1 MRRMVIMHLTP
12 NKVYDSTSEIK
23 STSQSSMSKTLEKNR
38 EQLDLKSRQ
47 NDIRQSE
54 DYIKEKNTVIR

>member
-1 MRRMVIMHLTP
+1 MHLTL
-12 NKVYDSTSEIK
+12 NKVCDSTSEIK
-23 STSQSSMSKTLEKNR
+23 STSQSSMSNLLEKYQ

>member
-1 MRRMVIMHLTP
+1 MRLMP
-12 NKVYDSTSEIK
+12 NKMYDNTSEIK
-23 STSQSSMSKTLEKNR
+23 STSQSSMSKLLENYQK
-38 EQLDLKSRQ
+38 QLDLKSRQ

>member
-1 MRRMVIMHLTP
+1 MNTKVIQT
-12 NKVYDSTSEIK
+12 T
-23 STSQSSMSKTLEKNR
+23 QSSMSKLLENYQK
-38 EQLDLKSRQ
+38 QLDIKSRQ

>member
-1 MRRMVIMHLTP
+1 MHLTP
-12 NKVYDSTSEIK
+12 NKMYDSTSEIK
-23 STSQSSMSKTLEKNR
+23 STSQSSMSKTLGKHR
-38 EQLDLKSRQ
+38 EQLELQSKR